1 MTSKFIEEK
10 LLKKNTNPTSMRIL
24 VYDYLS
30 KQSVALSLAE
40 IDDNFEYADRS
51 TIYRTLKTFEEK
63 GVVHSIQEN
72 NTTKYMLCSDE
83 CNEDHH
89 KDWHLHFYCHICEQT
104 TCRED
109 IVVPKVEGDFII
121 EEIRFFAKGI
131 CENCR
136 VQTLQ

>member
-1 MTSKFIEEK
+1 MSTKLIEEK

-40 IDDNFEYADRS
+40 IDDNFEHADRS

-63 GVVHSIQEN
+63 GVIHSIQEN

-83 CNEDHH
+83 CNAEHH

-109 IVVPKVEGDFII
+109 IIVPKVEGDFII

-131 CENCR
+131 CEACR
-136 VQTLQ
+136 KKTLQ